1 MRANEGE
8 ANETD
13 RVGERASEK
22 DRERERKRREE
33 EKSARRRKLNGK
45 ISRANCDIDPLVG
58 IVNH

>member
-8 ANETD
+8 VNETD
-13 RVGERASEK
+13 RVGKSERK
-22 DRERERKRREE
+22 IQRERGEGREE

>member
-1 MRANEGE
+1 MRANEGK

-13 RVGERASEK
+13 RVGKSERK
-22 DRERERKRREE
+22 RQRKRERKRREE